1 MRRLLAAATT
11 IALTVIAAP
20 ATRAL
25 AAQPSGEA
33 RAAEPTSEARI
44 APTIKWSACTDPA
57 LRPHRAECGFLAVP
71 IDHADPEGE
80 KIQIA
85 VSRTKHTVP
94 EAKYQGVVLVNPGG
108 PGGKGRAL
116 SVIGSL
122 VPKGA
127 GAAYDW
133 IGFDPRG
140 VGASKP
146 SLSCDADYAGYNRP
160 AYVPTTSQLEQAW
173 LKRAEEYA
181 RACGKAGGKL
191 LEHLK
196 SLDTVRDMDL
206 LRQALNAR
214 QINYFGFSYGTY
226 LGQVYATRYP
236 ERVRRMVLDGNVNPG
251 RVWYDSN
258 LDQDVAF
265 DRNIKLY
272 FRWVAQNNRA
282 FHLGRTGREVER
294 RFYAE
299 QKKLVRKP
307 AAGKIGPSELTD
319 IFLQAGYYR
328 FGWTD
333 IARAFSDWVRDGDAA
348 GLVRLY
354 DANNPKGAGAD
365 NNYAIYLAVQCTD
378 AEWPQSWT
386 KWTTDN
392 WAVHRQA
399 PFETWANAWY
409 NAPCRTWPARSGIPV
424 TVSGETAPPVLL
436 ISETLDAAT
445 PFSGSLEV
453 RKRFPRSV
461 LVEGVNG
468 TTHSG
473 SLSGNRCVDDTIATY
488 LASGKLP
495 KRLPG
500 ERSDK
505 RCRPIPPPDPTGA
518 SKAKRAPAPVEEMRR
533 LIAGR

>member
-11 IALTVIAAP
+11 IALTVIGVPPSTAQAGQQQFSP
-20 ATRAL
+20 AGRV
-25 AAQPSGEA
+25 
-33 RAAEPTSEARI
+33 
-44 APTIKWSACTDPA
+44 APTIKWSACAESA
-57 LRPHRAECGFLAVP
+57 LRLRKAECGMLSVP
-71 IDHADPEGE
+71 LDHAAPDGE

-85 VSRTKHTVP
+85 VSRIRHTVA

-116 SVIGSL
+116 SVMGAL

-146 SLSCDADYAGYNRP
+146 SLSCDADYTGYNRP
-160 AYVPTTSQLEQAW
+160 AYVPTTPQIERAW
-173 LKRAEEYA
+173 LQRAEGYA

-236 ERVRRMVLDGNVNPG
+236 ERVRRMVLDGNVNPA

-258 LDQDVAF
+258 LDQDIAF
-265 DRNIKLY
+265 DRNIKIY
-272 FRWVAQNNRA
+272 FRWIAKNHRA
-282 FHLGRTGREVER
+282 YRLGRTGREVER

-299 QKKLVRKP
+299 QKNLARKP
-307 AAGKIGPSELTD
+307 AGGRIGPSELTD
-319 IFLQAGYYR
+319 IFLQAGYYT
-328 FGWTD
+328 FGWAG
-333 IARAFSDWVRDGDAA
+333 IASAFSDWVRGGDAS
-348 GLVRLY
+348 GLRRLY
-354 DANNPKGAGAD
+354 DTNNPQTKDAD
-365 NNYAIYLAVQCTD
+365 NNYAVYLGVQCTD

-386 KWTTDN
+386 KWTADN
-392 WAVHRQA
+392 WEVHRKA

-424 TVSGETAPPVLL
+424 TVSGEAAPPVLL

-461 LVEGVNG
+461 LIEGVNG

-473 SLSGNRCVDDTIATY
+473 SLSGNKCVDDTIADY
-488 LASGKLP
+488 LATGKLP

-505 RCRPIPPPDPTGA
+505 RCKPIQPPAAVAATE
-518 SKAKRAPAPVEEMRR
+518 AKRAPAPVEEVRK
-533 LIAGR
+533 LITGR